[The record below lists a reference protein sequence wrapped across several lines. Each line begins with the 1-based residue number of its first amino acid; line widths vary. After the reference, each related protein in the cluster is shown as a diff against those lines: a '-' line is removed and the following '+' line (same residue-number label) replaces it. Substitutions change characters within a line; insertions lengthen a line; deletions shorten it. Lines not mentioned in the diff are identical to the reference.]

1 MKMNSNK
8 SILMLAMSCLFTL
21 GFAQAAP
28 YGAAGCGLGSQIFT
42 KKDNQVLPATTNAIS
57 TQTFSITSGTFN
69 CVSNMEREAK
79 VRNFIE
85 ANKVAVMNEA
95 AKGAGNSLSSL
106 ASFYGCDAK
115 TFGLE
120 IQKNF
125 STIFD
130 AQETASN
137 SEMDSIMG
145 GLKSVFNDSKE
156 LHASCWFG
164 A

>member
-1 MKMNSNK
+1 MKIHSIK
-8 SILMLAMSCLFTL
+8 SILIFAMSCLLSTS
-21 GFAQAAP
+21 FAQSGP

-42 KKDNQVLPATTNAIS
+42 KKDNQILPATTNWAS
-57 TQTFSITSGTFN
+57 TQTFSITSGTSN
-69 CVSNMEREAK
+69 CVSNMEREAR

-95 AKGAGNSLSSL
+95 AKGFGNSLNSL
-106 ASFYGCDAK
+106 ASIYGCDAK
-115 TFGLE
+115 TFGSE

-125 STIFD
+125 ATIFD
-130 AQETASN
+130 TQSTTSN
-137 SEMDSIMG
+137 AEMDSIMG
-145 GLKSVFNDSKE
+145 GLKSVFEESQE